1 MRRTART
8 GDDRANTALVRFFGV
23 VKHVVGH
30 AVCGDD
36 FGLKRHAELF
46 EHFGGLLHDRPVGV
60 AAHEDADHHGSIEGC
75 CIHMIPLS
83 RTRDK
88 GAYHAPPCTFTLIL
102 PNRVR

>member
-8 GDDRANTALVRFFGV
+8 GDDRTNAARVRFFGV
-23 VKHVVGH
+23 VKHIIRH

-36 FGLKRHAELF
+36 FGLKRHAELRQ
-46 EHFGGLLHDRPVGV
+46 HVGGLLHDRPVGV
-60 AAHEDADHHGSIEGC
+60 AAHKDADHHGNIGGC